1 MAFLQILKALFQ
13 NTPFPFAGKWCILSD
28 IDDLDEEDAGMLELL
43 LGGAGSGKT
52 YTVFEEHTRL
62 AEQEAPARPVSAR
75 PRAVFPLKAKGRASA
90 AGAAAR
96 LPCSGVELYTS
107 CADGIPRN
115 WEGLP
120 ENGWTTGHGHCS

>member
-1 MAFLQILKALFQ
+1 
-13 NTPFPFAGKWCILSD
+13 
-28 IDDLDEEDAGMLELL
+28 MLELL

-52 YTVFEEHTRL
+52 YTVFEELTRL
-62 AEQEAPARPVSAR
+62 AEQEAPPALFLLVPEQFSFESERTLLRRLGPQ
-75 PRAVFPLKAKGRASA
+75 P
-90 AGAAAR
+90 R

-107 CADGIPRN
+107 CARRYSEN